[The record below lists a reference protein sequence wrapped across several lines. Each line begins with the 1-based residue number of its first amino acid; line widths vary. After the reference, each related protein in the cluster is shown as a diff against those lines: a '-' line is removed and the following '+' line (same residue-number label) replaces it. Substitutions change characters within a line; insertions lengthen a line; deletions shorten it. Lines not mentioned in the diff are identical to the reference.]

1 METIGGGI
9 VRLVG
14 VELLPCPEDLS
25 FVGQCV
31 RGGVVEVW
39 LRGRADERYAIDAG
53 DVLLVADGDEVVPGT
68 LLARPYVR
76 AIRANLPAGGE
87 AIARWSEALRGG
99 VDEVTGLSNLAFA
112 PGASPMRVELRDIT
126 DDRCLAVHEVAR
138 DRARPAVAD
147 GAVVRRGD
155 RLAVVTAF
163 NLTRACRAF
172 PALRALLDV
181 RPMHGDGT
189 ARVAPCDGVVEA
201 IDAEAVIVRATSGA
215 LHRVRRPRGRHVMV
229 RAGEAVS
236 AGDALT
242 SGERNH
248 HALLHVWGEARLRDH
263 LLDELRQLLGPTVP
277 RVYLALIVRAMLS
290 GQRIDDPG
298 DTGLARDAVVSRAQL
313 DQLQRAGGRPATA
326 TTVLRGLG
334 ALTAARRDTRAR
346 RASRRLDR

>member
-9 VRLVG
+9 VRFVG
-14 VELLPCPEDLS
+14 VELLPCPEDPR

-39 LRGRADERYAIDAG
+39 LRGRADERFAVDAG
-53 DVLLVADGDEVVPGT
+53 DVLLVADGDEVAPET
-68 LLARPYVR
+68 LLVSRPYER

-87 AIARWSEALRGG
+87 AIARWSEALRKG

-112 PGASPMRVELRDIT
+112 PGASPMRVELRDVI

-155 RLAVVTAF
+155 RLAVVMMRSTV
-163 NLTRACRAF
+163 TRMCRAF

-181 RPMHGDGT
+181 RPIHGDGT
-189 ARVAPCDGVVEA
+189 APVAPCDGAIEA

-215 LHRVRRPRGRHVMV
+215 LHRVRRPRGRHVVV

-242 SGERNH
+242 GGERNH

-263 LLDELRQLLGPTVP
+263 LLDELRQLLGPAVP

-290 GQRIDDPG
+290 GQRIDEPG
-298 DTGLARDAVVSRAQL
+298 DTGLARGAVVSREHVE
-313 DQLQRAGGRPATA
+313 QLQRAGGRPATA

-334 ALTAARRDTRAR
+334 ALTRAAAPR
-346 RASRRLDR
+346 RA